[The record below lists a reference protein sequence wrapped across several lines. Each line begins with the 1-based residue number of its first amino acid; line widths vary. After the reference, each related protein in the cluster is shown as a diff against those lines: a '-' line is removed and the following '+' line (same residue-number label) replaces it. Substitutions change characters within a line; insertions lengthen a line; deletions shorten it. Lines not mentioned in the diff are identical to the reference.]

1 MPLRVRRPWVE
12 DWSWDLRLRRRSCC
26 SGGLLRPLC
35 CCCGRGEGGKGDECG
50 RTVGRYCCCL
60 AYYRV
65 LFACYKSLT
74 LIHSILL
81 AESQCKPS
89 YLFGYTYYTGTIPS
103 QPPTFHHDV
112 PTIVEHHHLLGIYP
126 TTSTMYARIHITSK
140 YSNTPS
146 IHPSTRHSTTDPT
159 SHH

>member
-1 MPLRVRRPWVE
+1 VRT
-12 DWSWDLRLRRRSCC
+12 D
-26 SGGLLRPLC
+26 
-35 CCCGRGEGGKGDECG
+35 G
-50 RTVGRYCCCL
+50 RTVLLLFGVL
-60 AYYRV
+60 QSAFRV
-65 LFACYKSLT
+65 LQKSNFNT
-74 LIHSILL
+74 HYTLL

-112 PTIVEHHHLLGIYP
+112 PTIAEHHHLLGIYP

-146 IHPSTRHSTTDPT
+146 IHPSRRHSTTDPT
-159 SHH
+159 SHHRKEDCRTQSHCRITSQRSTSRSNAIDQSVFCRLQ